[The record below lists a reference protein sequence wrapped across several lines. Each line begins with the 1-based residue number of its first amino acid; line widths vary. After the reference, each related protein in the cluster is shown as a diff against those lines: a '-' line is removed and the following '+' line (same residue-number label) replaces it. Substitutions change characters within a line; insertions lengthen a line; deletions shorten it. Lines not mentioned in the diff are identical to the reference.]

1 MSPNYRTIKAFP
13 LSTQASFEADCLW
26 KETAGEYPRV
36 REKRKGEQN
45 VKTAQLKSS
54 KKSVAIWGVTA
65 SLLLVATILPAANA
79 LEISLPSVVEVEA
92 ISSSA
97 IIENSDAT
105 ASLLADEDLA
115 ATASGAIFS
124 SDLALVSSVSRQV
137 ELARSPLGAKK
148 VAKSILLNE
157 YGFSEKEYKCLNSL
171 WTKESNWNYK
181 ARNKNSGAHGIPQAL
196 PASKMNVVS
205 TDWRTNPVTQ
215 IRWGLRYI
223 SIRYETPCKALA
235 KHKRSNY
242 Y

>member
-1 MSPNYRTIKAFP
+1 MKSA
-13 LSTQASFEADCLW
+13 L
-26 KETAGEYPRV
+26 
-36 REKRKGEQN
+36 
-45 VKTAQLKSS
+45 LKSS
-54 KKSVAIWGVTA
+54 KKSVAIWGVSA

-79 LEISLPSVVEVEA
+79 LEIAVPLTVEIESSKGAAIVEPSESAVSLFAE
-92 ISSSA
+92 
-97 IIENSDAT
+97 D
-105 ASLLADEDLA
+105 DLA

-137 ELARSPLGAKK
+137 ELARTPLGAKK

-157 YGFSEKEYKCLNSL
+157 YGFSEKEYKCLNRL
-171 WTKESNWNYK
+171 WSKESNWNYK
-181 ARNKNSGAHGIPQAL
+181 ARNKSSGAHGIPQAL

>member
-1 MSPNYRTIKAFP
+1 
-13 LSTQASFEADCLW
+13 
-26 KETAGEYPRV
+26 
-36 REKRKGEQN
+36 
-45 VKTAQLKSS
+45 VKSAIVKSS
-54 KKSVAIWGVTA
+54 KKSVAIWGVGA
-65 SLLLVATILPAANA
+65 SLLLVATILPAANG
-79 LEISLPSVVEVEA
+79 LEIAVPTTAEIEA
-92 ISSSA
+92 SNSAA
-97 IIENSDAT
+97 IIEPGE
-105 ASLLADEDLA
+105 ASVSLFAEDDLA

-137 ELARSPLGAKK
+137 ELARTPLGAKK

-157 YGFSEKEYKCLNSL
+157 YGFSEKEYKCLNRL
-171 WTKESNWNYK
+171 WTKESHWNYK
-181 ARNKNSGAHGIPQAL
+181 ARNKSSGAHGIAQAL
-196 PASKMNVVS
+196 PASKMNVIS

>member
-1 MSPNYRTIKAFP
+1 
-13 LSTQASFEADCLW
+13 
-26 KETAGEYPRV
+26 
-36 REKRKGEQN
+36 
-45 VKTAQLKSS
+45 VKTALIKSS

-79 LEISLPSVVEVEA
+79 LEISVPSAVEIEA
-92 ISSSA
+92 AKVAA
-97 IIENSDAT
+97 IIETTDST
-105 ASLLADEDLA
+105 ASLLAEDDLS

-171 WTKESNWNYK
+171 WTKESHWNYK
-181 ARNKNSGAHGIPQAL
+181 ARNKNSGAHGIAQAL

>member
-1 MSPNYRTIKAFP
+1 MKSA
-13 LSTQASFEADCLW
+13 L
-26 KETAGEYPRV
+26 
-36 REKRKGEQN
+36 
-45 VKTAQLKSS
+45 LKSS
-54 KKSVAIWGVTA
+54 KKSVAIWGVSA
-65 SLLLVATILPAANA
+65 SLLLVATLLPAANA
-79 LEISLPSVVEVEA
+79 LEISVPSTLEQDSPQSA
-92 ISSSA
+92 A
-97 IIENSDAT
+97 IIESDE
-105 ASLLADEDLA
+105 ASVSLFAEDDLA

-157 YGFSEKEYKCLNSL
+157 YGFSEKEYKCLNRL
-171 WTKESNWNYK
+171 WTKESHWNYK
-181 ARNKNSGAHGIPQAL
+181 ARNKSSGAHGIAQAL

>member
-1 MSPNYRTIKAFP
+1 MKLAMKKFT
-13 LSTQASFEADCLW
+13 T
-26 KETAGEYPRV
+26 
-36 REKRKGEQN
+36 
-45 VKTAQLKSS
+45 
-54 KKSVAIWGVTA
+54 KSVAIWGVTA
-65 SLLLVATILPAANA
+65 AMLLIATVLPVANA
-79 LEISLPSVVEVEA
+79 LESAPVSEVSLDAPKTVAIVEPTDPSTSLFA
-92 ISSSA
+92 DDYLS
-97 IIENSDAT
+97 AT
-105 ASLLADEDLA
+105 AA
-115 ATASGAIFS
+115 GAIFS
-124 SDLALVSSVSRQV
+124 SELALVSAVSRQV
-137 ELARSPLGAKK
+137 ELARTPLGAKK

-171 WTKESNWNYK
+171 WTKESHWNYK
-181 ARNKNSGAHGIPQAL
+181 ARNARSGAHGIAQAL

>member
-1 MSPNYRTIKAFP
+1 
-13 LSTQASFEADCLW
+13 
-26 KETAGEYPRV
+26 
-36 REKRKGEQN
+36 
-45 VKTAQLKSS
+45 VKSALLKSS

-65 SLLLVATILPAANA
+65 SLLLVATILPAANG
-79 LEISLPSVVEVEA
+79 LEIAVPTTAEIEA
-92 ISSSA
+92 SNSAA
-97 IIENSDAT
+97 IIEPGEPTVILFAED
-105 ASLLADEDLA
+105 DLA

-137 ELARSPLGAKK
+137 ELARTPLGAKK

-157 YGFSEKEYKCLNSL
+157 YGFSEKEYKCLNRL
-171 WTKESNWNYK
+171 WTKESHWNYK
-181 ARNKNSGAHGIPQAL
+181 ARNKSSGAHGIAQAL

>member
-1 MSPNYRTIKAFP
+1 MKSAI
-13 LSTQASFEADCLW
+13 
-26 KETAGEYPRV
+26 V
-36 REKRKGEQN
+36 
-45 VKTAQLKSS
+45 KSS

-65 SLLLVATILPAANA
+65 SLLLVATILPAANG
-79 LEISLPSVVEVEA
+79 LEIAVPTTAEIEA
-92 ISSSA
+92 SNSAA
-97 IIENSDAT
+97 IIEPGEPTVTLFAED
-105 ASLLADEDLA
+105 DLA

-137 ELARSPLGAKK
+137 ELARTPLGAKK

-171 WTKESNWNYK
+171 WTKESHWNYK
-181 ARNKNSGAHGIPQAL
+181 ARNKSSGAHGIAQAL

>member
-1 MSPNYRTIKAFP
+1 MKSA
-13 LSTQASFEADCLW
+13 L
-26 KETAGEYPRV
+26 
-36 REKRKGEQN
+36 
-45 VKTAQLKSS
+45 LKSS
-54 KKSVAIWGVTA
+54 KKSVAIWVVSA
-65 SLLLVATILPAANA
+65 SLLLVATILPAASA
-79 LEISLPSVVEVEA
+79 LEISVPSTLEQDSPKTA
-92 ISSSA
+92 A
-97 IIENSDAT
+97 IIEPDE
-105 ASLLADEDLA
+105 ASVSLFAEDDLA

-137 ELARSPLGAKK
+137 EMARSPLGAKK

-171 WTKESNWNYK
+171 WTKESHWNYK
-181 ARNKNSGAHGIPQAL
+181 ARNKSSGAHGIAQAL

>member
-1 MSPNYRTIKAFP
+1 M
-13 LSTQASFEADCLW
+13 E
-26 KETAGEYPRV
+26 
-36 REKRKGEQN
+36 GEQT
-45 VKTAQLKSS
+45 VKTAMINSS
-54 KKSVAIWGVTA
+54 KKLVAIWAVTT
-65 SLLLVATILPAANA
+65 SVLLVATILPAANA
-79 LEISLPSVVEVEA
+79 LETALPSAIEIEA
-92 ISSSA
+92 AASSA
-97 IIENSDAT
+97 IVDPADST
-105 ASLLADEDLA
+105 AALLAEDDLA

-137 ELARSPLGAKK
+137 ELARTPLGAKK
-148 VAKSILLNE
+148 VAKSILLDE

>member
-13 LSTQASFEADCLW
+13 LSTQASFEADYLW

-92 ISSSA
+92 ITSSA
-97 IIENSDAT
+97 IIENSDST

>member
-1 MSPNYRTIKAFP
+1 MKSAI
-13 LSTQASFEADCLW
+13 
-26 KETAGEYPRV
+26 V
-36 REKRKGEQN
+36 
-45 VKTAQLKSS
+45 KSS
-54 KKSVAIWGVTA
+54 KKSVAIWGVSA
-65 SLLLVATILPAANA
+65 SLLLVATLLPAASA
-79 LEISLPSVVEVEA
+79 LETSLPSTLEQDSTKSA
-92 ISSSA
+92 A
-97 IIENSDAT
+97 IIEPDE
-105 ASLLADEDLA
+105 ASVSLFAEDDLA

-137 ELARSPLGAKK
+137 ELARTPLGAKK

-157 YGFSEKEYKCLNSL
+157 YGFSEKEYKCLNRL
-171 WTKESNWNYK
+171 WTKESHWNYK

-196 PASKMNVVS
+196 PASKMNVIS

>member
-1 MSPNYRTIKAFP
+1 MKSA
-13 LSTQASFEADCLW
+13 L
-26 KETAGEYPRV
+26 
-36 REKRKGEQN
+36 
-45 VKTAQLKSS
+45 LKSS
-54 KKSVAIWGVTA
+54 KKSVAIWGVSA
-65 SLLLVATILPAANA
+65 SLLLVATLLPAASA
-79 LEISLPSVVEVEA
+79 LEISTPSPLEQDSPMSA
-92 ISSSA
+92 A
-97 IIENSDAT
+97 IIGPDE
-105 ASLLADEDLA
+105 ASVSLFAEDDLA

-137 ELARSPLGAKK
+137 ELARTPLGAKK

-157 YGFSEKEYKCLNSL
+157 YGFSEKEYKCLNRL
-171 WTKESNWNYK
+171 WTKESHWNYK
-181 ARNKNSGAHGIPQAL
+181 ARNKISGAHGIPQAL
-196 PASKMNVVS
+196 PASKMNVIS

>member
-1 MSPNYRTIKAFP
+1 
-13 LSTQASFEADCLW
+13 
-26 KETAGEYPRV
+26 
-36 REKRKGEQN
+36 
-45 VKTAQLKSS
+45 VKSAIVKSS
-54 KKSVAIWGVTA
+54 KKSVAIWGVSA
-65 SLLLVATILPAANA
+65 SLLLVATILPAASA
-79 LEISLPSVVEVEA
+79 LEIAVPSTVEQDSPKSAAILEPDEASVSLFAE
-92 ISSSA
+92 
-97 IIENSDAT
+97 D
-105 ASLLADEDLA
+105 DLA

-137 ELARSPLGAKK
+137 ELARTPLGAKK

-181 ARNKNSGAHGIPQAL
+181 ARNKNSGAHGIAQAL

>member
-1 MSPNYRTIKAFP
+1 
-13 LSTQASFEADCLW
+13 
-26 KETAGEYPRV
+26 
-36 REKRKGEQN
+36 
-45 VKTAQLKSS
+45 VKSALLKSS
-54 KKSVAIWGVTA
+54 KKSVAIWGVSA
-65 SLLLVATILPAANA
+65 SLLLVATILPAASA
-79 LEISLPSVVEVEA
+79 LETTLPSTLEQDSTNSAAVVEPDQAAV
-92 ISSSA
+92 
-97 IIENSDAT
+97 
-105 ASLLADEDLA
+105 SLLAEDDLA

-137 ELARSPLGAKK
+137 ELARTPLGAKK

-171 WTKESNWNYK
+171 WNKESHWNYK
-181 ARNKNSGAHGIPQAL
+181 ARNKNSGAHGIAQAL

>member
-1 MSPNYRTIKAFP
+1 M
-13 LSTQASFEADCLW
+13 
-26 KETAGEYPRV
+26 
-36 REKRKGEQN
+36 
-45 VKTAQLKSS
+45 KTTLLKSS
-54 KKSVAIWGVTA
+54 KKSVALWGVTA
-65 SLLLVATILPAANA
+65 SMLLVATILPAANA
-79 LEISLPSVVEVEA
+79 LEIAVPTSLEIEVSTSSVVTEPGQTTV
-92 ISSSA
+92 
-97 IIENSDAT
+97 
-105 ASLLADEDLA
+105 SLLAEDDLA

-124 SDLALVSSVSRQV
+124 SELALVSSVSRQV
-137 ELARSPLGAKK
+137 ELARTPIGAKK

-171 WTKESNWNYK
+171 WTKESHWNYK
-181 ARNKNSGAHGIPQAL
+181 ARNKNSGAHGIAQAL

>member
-1 MSPNYRTIKAFP
+1 MKSA
-13 LSTQASFEADCLW
+13 L
-26 KETAGEYPRV
+26 
-36 REKRKGEQN
+36 
-45 VKTAQLKSS
+45 LKSS

-65 SLLLVATILPAANA
+65 SLLLVATILPAANG
-79 LEISLPSVVEVEA
+79 LEIAVPTTAEIEA
-92 ISSSA
+92 SNSAA
-97 IIENSDAT
+97 IIEPGEPTVTLFAED
-105 ASLLADEDLA
+105 DLA

-137 ELARSPLGAKK
+137 ELARTPLGAKK

-157 YGFSEKEYKCLNSL
+157 YGFSEKESKCLNRL
-171 WTKESNWNYK
+171 WTKESHWNYK
-181 ARNKNSGAHGIPQAL
+181 ARNKSSGAHGIAQAL